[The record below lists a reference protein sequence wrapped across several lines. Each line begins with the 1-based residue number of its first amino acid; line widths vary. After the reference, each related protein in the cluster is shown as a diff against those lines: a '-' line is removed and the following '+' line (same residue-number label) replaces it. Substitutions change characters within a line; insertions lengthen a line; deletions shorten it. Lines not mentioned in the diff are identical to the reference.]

1 MSTDHYWA
9 NSLDNSSHPVEGE
22 KWIYLVAGSR
32 NVITAHSQGGL
43 WANVGQTSKSV
54 EERLEGLD
62 YGRKAAGGDW
72 IVLNRWRVPDYID
85 DTMLHIKL
93 RIHPGVVWS
102 NSRNTEEFLFSQD
115 TGDGNTASEYIR
127 AAIMEVVMEEGR
139 KVIAGIKSE
148 RDSLR
153 EKLKKL
159 QAEKSR
165 RDLDSTSLRSESPAD
180 WKSLAQKELLWK
192 KESLDYL
199 KSLDQLPTT
208 VEVRNEII
216 FSYLFGLASVLA
228 YFFLKPSMVEFI
240 LLFLPVSSCLSAG
253 IGIFRSRR
261 IWKVRLDRLKEKLK

>member
-1 MSTDHYWA
+1 
-9 NSLDNSSHPVEGE
+9 
-22 KWIYLVAGSR
+22 
-32 NVITAHSQGGL
+32 
-43 WANVGQTSKSV
+43 
-54 EERLEGLD
+54 LEGLD

-72 IVLNRWRVPDYID
+72 IILGKWRVPDYIND
-85 DTMLHIKL
+85 AMLHTKL
-93 RIHPGVVWS
+93 RIHPGVIWR

-192 KESLDYL
+192 RESLDYL
-199 KSLDQLPTT
+199 QSLDQLPTT

-216 FSYLFGLASVLA
+216 FSYLFGLASVLV
-228 YFFLKPSMVEFI
+228 YFLLKPSMVEFI
-240 LLFLPVSSCLSAG
+240 FLFLPVSSVLSAG

-261 IWKVRLDRLKEKLK
+261 IWKIRLDRLKEKLK